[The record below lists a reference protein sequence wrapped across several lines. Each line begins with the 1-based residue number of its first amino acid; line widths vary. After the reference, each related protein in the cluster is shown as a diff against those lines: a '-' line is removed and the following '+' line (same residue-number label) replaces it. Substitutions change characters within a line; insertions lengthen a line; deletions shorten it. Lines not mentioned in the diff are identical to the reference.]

1 MKNVLQSYYHKGGH
15 MEKGK
20 ISINTLILYGI
31 GIVILLFSLKFK
43 FFFGVFGGYILGY
56 LSAKTLSKEKIEK
69 EVDYVKQEVIGRS
82 DESEEEA
89 RIKELL
95 NRYSTFYANDFFG
108 PSSRTTSNQIMRFD
122 EKYKGIV
129 KTLGEKFE
137 VTELTYAKFM
147 GTIGLVYDALYDN
160 FEVIRSKLDALEEID
175 FNRVNNRIVEI
186 KNLPTLKEET
196 MNELKTLK
204 ERKEIAENSLS
215 EVNRIISI
223 NEELITDFDKLRV
236 KVSELKTKDNRSI
249 LDLDYTRAELDK
261 LIKNTKAY
269 NV

>member
-1 MKNVLQSYYHKGGH
+1 MSPKGGY
-15 MEKGK
+15 MEKEK
-20 ISINTLILYGI
+20 LEINNLIIYGI
-31 GIVILLFSLKFK
+31 GIIILLMSLKFK
-43 FFFGVFGGYILGY
+43 FLFGVFGGYFLGS
-56 LSAKTLSKEKIEK
+56 LITRTFDRGRKNR
-69 EVDYVKQEVIGRS
+69 EVDYLKWEKIS
-82 DESEEEA
+82 KKDENEEEVK
-89 RIKELL
+89 IKELL
-95 NRYSTFYANDFFG
+95 NKYSIFYINDFFG
-108 PSSRTTSNQIMRFD
+108 PSAKTTSNQIMRFD
-122 EKYKGIV
+122 EKHRGIV

-160 FEVIRSKLDALEEID
+160 FEEIRSKLDVLEEID
-175 FNRVNNRIVEI
+175 FDRINNRIIEI

-196 MNELKTLK
+196 INELKTLK
-204 ERKEIAENSLS
+204 ERKEIAENSLA

-236 KVSELKTKDNRSI
+236 KVSELKRKDTRSI

-269 NV
+269 NI